1 MNWFTILSRQGAVL
15 GKLRPENGLGPK
27 MGRAQ
32 IETKFQN
39 HEINGKKSI
48 YKINEVEK
56 NRRNKTTYRYA
67 NKSFFMQNFR
77 PLFLVVSPAIVLGL
91 VRN

>member
-1 MNWFTILSRQGAVL
+1 
-15 GKLRPENGLGPK
+15 
-27 MGRAQ
+27 MGSAQ

-48 YKINEVEK
+48 YKIKKKKK

-67 NKSFFMQNFR
+67 NKSLFMQNYR
-77 PLFLVVSPAIVLGL
+77 PLFLVVTPAIVIGL